1 MLEKLLETLPS
12 CPPATLVCVQLLTHL
27 IFLSLRL
34 CTFYSFS
41 LAYPSLHSS
50 ADFTL
55 SFRLSLEVTSS
66 KWSFLSSWPQLLG
79 QKPPLGPTAP

>member
-1 MLEKLLETLPS
+1 MLEKLLENLPS
-12 CPPATLVCVQLLTHL
+12 HPPATLVCVRLLTHL
-27 IFLSLRL
+27 VFLSLRL
-34 CTFYSFS
+34 YTFYSF
-41 LAYPSLHSS
+41 LAHPSLHSS

-66 KWSFLSSWPQLLG
+66 KWSFLTFWPQLLG